1 MEASRLSK
9 QLTIKSW
16 RFEYQVFFEED
27 FTNFLSK
34 QKKEGDFFLID
45 HNVYELYREAIEPL
59 IREHPYLLIHPS
71 EKAKSYFDIGAVIKK
86 LIAFNVKKNDR
97 LIAIG
102 GGITQDIASFT
113 ASIYFR
119 GIDWLF
125 IPTNLLSQCDSCIG
139 SKTSVNFETF
149 KNQLGGFYPPR
160 AICID
165 INFLKTLPQSE
176 ILSGMGEMMHYFLIE
191 GEETFS
197 EFENHFEQSLNNLE
211 LLRTFIHK
219 SLSIKKKMIETDE
232 FDQGPRRIFNYGHSF
247 GHALETM
254 SGYRLPHGIA
264 VSYGIDL
271 ANTISMQLG
280 LLKEEVQLRIRHTLK
295 KIWKDFPL
303 PDISYSEYLKTLAK
317 DKKNVGQEIR
327 VILTRGPGE
336 MFITSLPVTLEI
348 EKTIRLFLN
357 SH

>member
-1 MEASRLSK
+1 LSK
-9 QLTIKSW
+9 QLTMKSW
-16 RFEYQVFFEED
+16 RFEYPVSLAEGFA
-27 FTNFLSK
+27 NFLIK
-34 QKKEGDFFLID
+34 QKKEGDIFLID
-45 HNVYELYREAIEPL
+45 HNIYELYQEAIAPL
-59 IREHPYLLIHPS
+59 IREHPHLLIQPS
-71 EKAKSYFDIGAVIKK
+71 EKAKNYFEIGDVIKE
-86 LIAFNVKKNDR
+86 LIACNVKKNDR

-139 SKTSVNFETF
+139 SKTSVNFRNF

-176 ILSGMGEMMHYFLIE
+176 ILSGMGEMAHYFLIE
-191 GEETFS
+191 GEETFA
-197 EFENHFEQSLNNLE
+197 EFENNFEQALNDLE
-211 LLRTFIHK
+211 LLKTFVHR
-219 SLSIKKKMIETDE
+219 SLSIKKKMIEVDE

-254 SGYRLPHGIA
+254 SGYRIPHGIA

-271 ANTISMQLG
+271 ANTISAQLG
-280 LLKEEVQLRIRHTLK
+280 LLKEEVQLRIRQTLQ

-303 PDISYSEYLKTLAK
+303 PNISYSEYLAALAK
-317 DKKNVGQEIR
+317 DKKNIGQEIR
-327 VILTRGPGE
+327 VVLTREPGQ
-336 MFITSLPVTLEI
+336 MFITSLPVTSET
-348 EKTIRLFLN
+348 ENTIRLFLKN
-357 SH
+357 H

>member
-1 MEASRLSK
+1 MEVSQLSK

-16 RFEYQVFFEED
+16 RFEYPVSLTED
-27 FTNFLSK
+27 FDKFLIK
-34 QKKEGDFFLID
+34 QKKEGDFFIID
-45 HNVYELYREAIEPL
+45 RNIYELYRETITPL
-59 IREHPYLLIHPS
+59 IREHPHILIQPS
-71 EKAKSYFDIGAVIKK
+71 ENAKDHFEIGDVIEK
-86 LIAFNVKKNDR
+86 LITANVKKNDR

-139 SKTSVNFETF
+139 SKTSVNFKSF

-165 INFLKTLPQSE
+165 INFLKTLPRSE
-176 ILSGMGEMMHYFLIE
+176 ILSGMGEMAHYFLIE
-191 GEETFS
+191 GEEAFS
-197 EFENHFEQSLNNLE
+197 DFEKNFEQSLKNLK
-211 LLRTFIHK
+211 LLQTFVHK
-219 SLSIKKKMIETDE
+219 SLSIKKKMIEVDE

-271 ANTISMQLG
+271 ANSISVQLG
-280 LLKEEVQLRIRHTLK
+280 LLKEEVQLRIRQTLQ

-303 PDISYSEYLKTLAK
+303 PDITYSEYLAALAK
-317 DKKNVGQEIR
+317 DKKNIGQEIR
-327 VILTRGPGE
+327 VILTRGPGD
-336 MFITSLPVTLEI
+336 MFITSLPVTPET
-348 EKTIRLFLN
+348 EKTIRLFLKN
-357 SH
+357 N

>member
-1 MEASRLSK
+1 MEVSRLSK

-16 RFEYQVFFEED
+16 RFEYPVSLTED
-27 FTNFLSK
+27 FANFLIK

-45 HNVYELYREAIEPL
+45 HNIYELYKETIAPL
-59 IREHPYLLIHPS
+59 IREHPHLLIQPS
-71 EKAKSYFDIGAVIKK
+71 EKAKNYFEIGEVIKE
-86 LIAFNVKKNDR
+86 LIASNVKKNDR

-125 IPTNLLSQCDSCIG
+125 IPTNLLAQCDSCIG
-139 SKTSVNFETF
+139 SKTSVNFKTF

-176 ILSGMGEMMHYFLIE
+176 ILSGMGEMVHYFLIE
-191 GEETFS
+191 GEEIWS
-197 EFENHFEQSLNNLE
+197 EFENHFEKSLNNLE
-211 LLRTFIHK
+211 LLKTFIHK

-280 LLKEEVQLRIRHTLK
+280 FLKEEMQLRIRRTLK
-295 KIWKDFPL
+295 KIWKDFTL
-303 PDISYSEYLKTLAK
+303 PDISYSEYMTALAK
-317 DKKNVGQEIR
+317 DKKNIGQEIR

-348 EKTIRLFLN
+348 EKSIRLFLKN
-357 SH
+357 H